1 MTLRVENLTIQLVKT
16 SKYLFQNLNFEI
28 SAGEVLTMM
37 GASGSGKSTLLSYLC
52 GTLSDNFKAQGKI
65 FLGDVLLNN
74 QEPEKRKVGILY
86 QDPLLFP
93 HFNIFENLSFG
104 IPHNYNKEQKKNK
117 ILQCL
122 KELEMDDFSQRF
134 PNTLSG
140 GQQARIA
147 LMRTLFSK
155 PKALLLDEPFSALD
169 SKLKQKI
176 RELVFLYTKEH
187 QLPTLLVTHSLKD
200 AEAAKGKIINL

>member
-93 HFNIFENLSFG
+93 HLNIFENLSFG